1 MKNIINKIIKL
12 CHPEFTAPF
21 RSFQRRRV
29 SGSLN
34 LLPILF
40 IFLLSFSISLAFYAP
55 TSGPTSLN
63 GAFTL
68 NSTLSNL
75 NFSSG
80 SSNGS
85 LSIQKTGSVTNRL
98 SYTSNSGSLGT
109 QADNQALNIK
119 NSSGTSLTTS
129 LKNGATT
136 NLFTVI
142 GDLTFTQD
150 IYQNATKL
158 EFPWDRDTSDYAT
171 ASNISAL
178 NVVSDK
184 VSIAGTSPASNFIFE
199 IKNPLAQALDT
210 KAINFKSNS
219 NPLIYASPSRIW
231 GEGRDSP
238 ANMLVNQYGERAGSC
253 GAAGTSGTPC
263 VNSGLKISKS
273 KRLTHCDNMAA
284 ACPVGWWAC
293 RMNNEKANN
302 EIQSSTLTSASMTN
316 KYGIYYGTPAAASD
330 YYKNFIG
337 GAATTSAIYNS
348 YSNADDYIC
357 NKMTGDTLSTLSALA
372 YGAIPTVYC
381 CARTSNF

>member
-1 MKNIINKIIKL
+1 MKNIINKISHL
-12 CHPEFTAPF
+12 SSRT
-21 RSFQRRRV
+21 RQY
-29 SGSLN
+29 SGGIDAGSSSLF
-34 LLPILF
+34 LLLLF
-40 IFLLSFSISLAFYAP
+40 IFSSSFTLAFYAP

-68 NSTLSNL
+68 DSTLSSL

-109 QADNQALNIK
+109 QTDNQALNIK
-119 NSSGTSLTTS
+119 NSSGTSLTTA

-142 GDLTFTQD
+142 GDLIFTQD

-158 EFPWDRDTSDYAT
+158 EFPWDRDTSDYTT
-171 ASNISAL
+171 ASNITSL
-178 NVVSDK
+178 NGVTDK
-184 VSIAGTSPASNFIFE
+184 VSIAGTNPANNFIFE

-210 KAINFKSNS
+210 KALSFKSTS
-219 NPLIYASPSRIW
+219 NPLIHATPSRIW

-284 ACPVGWWAC
+284 ACPIGWWAC
-293 RMNNEKANN
+293 RMTNEKAAN

-337 GAATTSAIYNS
+337 GAATTSSIYNS